1 MAAGG
6 VGFVIL
12 LLLFREPTP
21 TPTTEAWL
29 AWGYLVLF
37 GAVLAFTSYVT
48 ALRMLPTKIVMT
60 YAYVNPV
67 LAVFL
72 GWIVLREGI
81 TVWTVLGIV
90 LVLSGV
96 AGVFRE
102 RHQENTS

>member
-1 MAAGG
+1 
-6 VGFVIL
+6 
-12 LLLFREPTP
+12 
-21 TPTTEAWL
+21 
-29 AWGYLVLF
+29 
-37 GAVLAFTSYVT
+37 
-48 ALRMLPTKIVMT
+48 MLPTKIVMT

-102 RHQENTS
+102 RRQENTS